1 MKKFA
6 LIAFSAAFAFLFS
19 CNTQTGSMSES
30 NPTQEKNITADST
43 IGAAFR
49 TGDAGKIDSVVAADF
64 VDHTES
70 GDKNRDSLKALIKMI
85 HDNFPGMKMETVD
98 HAVSGD
104 YVYAWIKFSG
114 NSNGAMGMPKG
125 PFEFSSVELTKYKD
139 GKAVE
144 HWGFMDN
151 RDVAKQREE
160 MMKMMQ
166 SNMGGKMEGAKK

>member
-1 MKKFA
+1 
-6 LIAFSAAFAFLFS
+6 
-19 CNTQTGSMSES
+19 
-30 NPTQEKNITADST
+30 
-43 IGAAFR
+43 
-49 TGDAGKIDSVVAADF
+49 
-64 VDHTES
+64 
-70 GDKNRDSLKALIKMI
+70 
-85 HDNFPGMKMETVD
+85 METVD

-166 SNMGGKMEGAKK
+166 SNMGRKMEGTKK

>member
-6 LIAFSAAFAFLFS
+6 LIAFSAAVIFLFS
-19 CNTQTGSMSES
+19 CNNAQTGSMSES
-30 NPTQEKNITADST
+30 NSTQTKNLMADST

-49 TGDAGKIDSVVAADF
+49 TGDASKIDSVVAADF
-64 VDHTES
+64 VDHTDQ

-85 HDNFPGMKMETVD
+85 HDNFPDMKMETVD
-98 HAVSGD
+98 HGTSGD
-104 YVYAWIKFSG
+104 NVYAWMKFSG
-114 NSNGAMGMPKG
+114 NSTGAMGMPKG

-144 HWGFMDN
+144 HWSFMDA

-160 MMKMMQ
+160 MMKMM
-166 SNMGGKMEGAKK
+166 GGKMEGPKK